1 MPGNRIELLYMDFQS
16 IALPLSYPIFFN
28 NLNDNN
34 IAEVGFEPTL
44 SDHESNDLTISLLL
58 NVYYYFLR
66 ELNPCFR
73 LEKALSSP
81 LDEGIFYIK

>member
-16 IALPLSYPIFFN
+16 IALPLSYPAIN
-28 NLNDNN
+28 NK

-58 NVYYYFLR
+58 NTPYG
-66 ELNPCFR
+66 N
-73 LEKALSSP
+73 
-81 LDEGIFYIK
+81 